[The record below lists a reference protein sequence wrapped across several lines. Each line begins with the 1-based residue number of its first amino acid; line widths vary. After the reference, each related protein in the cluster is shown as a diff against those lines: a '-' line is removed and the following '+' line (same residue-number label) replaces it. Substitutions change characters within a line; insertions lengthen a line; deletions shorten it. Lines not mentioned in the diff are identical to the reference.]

1 MENELLQKNSSLNLK
16 IDESLKTIQAERE
29 FVYFICCRKTII
41 SHWKR
46 VISKL
51 KIHILQFN
59 DLKNI
64 ESRLQHIF
72 LVF

>member
-41 SHWKR
+41 SH
-46 VISKL
+46 
-51 KIHILQFN
+51 
-59 DLKNI
+59 
-64 ESRLQHIF
+64 
-72 LVF
+72 